1 MKVAII
7 SRGVPNE
14 KHPLYGIFEFDQAKA
29 LAQKGVEVAFVAIDF
44 RSHTFKRK
52 YGLLHYEK
60 NGVQVFELSL
70 PINVYRKAIPLLQRL
85 LLIPFRAMLKS
96 FGKPD
101 IVHAHFYSI
110 AAIATIIKKKYHL
123 PLVVTEHSS
132 KLNKPA
138 EEISELDKRLAIQAY
153 QNCDQLICV
162 SETLRRNILK
172 NFQQD
177 SIVIPNMVDN
187 SVFQCPETTP
197 ETSPFVF
204 VAVGNLIPI
213 KAFDTLIEAF
223 AQVKENAKLY
233 IIGDGPEKERLKK
246 QIDTLQLGDH
256 IELLGQLERTEI
268 NKVYQKSHVFVLPS
282 QSETFGV
289 SYIEAMYAG
298 LPIIATRCGGPESF
312 VDESNGLLVPVNDID
327 SLAIAMNKMHQNYSN
342 YNSKKISESC
352 IERFSPTVIANKLIT
367 VYSDLQSL

>member
-7 SRGVPNE
+7 SRGTPNE
-14 KHPLYGIFEFDQAKA
+14 KYPLYGIFEFDQAKA
-29 LAQKGVEVAFVAIDF
+29 LVKKGIEVAFIAIDF
-44 RSHTFKRK
+44 RAWSFKRK

-60 NGVQVFELSL
+60 DGVQVFELSL

-96 FGKPD
+96 FGEPD

-110 AAIATIIKKKYHL
+110 AVIATIIKKKHHL

-138 EEISELDKRLAIQAY
+138 EQISELDKRLAVQAY

-162 SETLRRNILK
+162 SETLRGNILK

-187 SVFQCPETTP
+187 SVFHCPETTP

-213 KAFDTLIEAF
+213 KAFDILIKAF
-223 AQVKENAKLY
+223 VHVKENAKLY
-233 IIGDGPEKERLKK
+233 IIGDGPEKGRLEG
-246 QIDTLQLGDH
+246 QIHELQLEGQV
-256 IELLGQLERTEI
+256 ELLGQLERTEI
-268 NKVYQKSHVFVLPS
+268 NKIFQKSHVFVLPS

-298 LPIIATRCGGPESF
+298 LPVIATRCGGPESF
-312 VDESNGLLVPVNDID
+312 VNENNGILVPVNDVD
-327 SLAIAMNKMHQNYSN
+327 GLVKAMRDMRSDYAH
-342 YNSKKISESC
+342 YNPQQISSCC
-352 IERFSPTVIANKLIT
+352 IEQFSPETIADRIIELYSTV
-367 VYSDLQSL
+367 QS